1 MTQPLQEEASAQC
14 LDQNSASCGGP
25 ILLELDFVRSR
36 VREKPTSPLLDWN
49 ALCGRPV
56 GQIASGYLRSCIDNI
71 LTFLSIAAVS
81 ALYGDR
87 TFFVRPRED
96 HE

>member
-1 MTQPLQEEASAQC
+1 MTQPLQEEASASVFGTKIPPPVAQAHSTWTR
-14 LDQNSASCGGP
+14 LRSDHAGVKSRHLAR
-25 ILLELDFVRSR
+25 LERFVWHARR
-36 VREKPTSPLLDWN
+36 
-49 ALCGRPV
+49 
-56 GQIASGYLRSCIDNI
+56 QIASGYLRYRIDNI